1 MCNWKSF
8 QSKIF
13 AVRIR
18 IANLLFQKPPRCQLR
33 HIQSSSCYSIFAV
46 TRTWQTGHSKSYSA
60 VPICRSRS
68 YLFNQL
74 NLFLKPTFR
83 DTFFLLLKKSDLAII
98 KISSHISSIDLEWQ
112 KLEPKKVLLSLSSS
126 SSSSSSCDK
135 IKMVQMK
142 LMLLGNNDNQIKSS
156 EKQEMKIDQKRWKS
170 SGTKKWCLL
179 WRRIKFVKSSLYKG
193 GPVVSSLAF
202 YPDDLSSNPA
212 GY

>member
-1 MCNWKSF
+1 MCNWKSY

-18 IANLLFQKPPRCQLR
+18 IANLLFQQPPRCQLR
-33 HIQSSSCYSIFAV
+33 HIQGSSCHSIFAV
-46 TRTWQTGHSKSYSA
+46 TRPWQTGHSKSYSA

-156 EKQEMKIDQKRWKS
+156 E
-170 SGTKKWCLL
+170 
-179 WRRIKFVKSSLYKG
+179 RIKFVKSSLYKG